1 MADAAVEFL
10 LGNLKQLLV
19 YNAHLIFEVK
29 NQVESLCEE
38 LRTLTA
44 FVKDSTEK
52 GSKFATVKQLVRRI
66 RIVVYK
72 AEDVID
78 KFVVQAAVQKQ
89 RSGFKKAFSL
99 INYPLELRSVG
110 KEIESIR
117 GEVKEIYDNKLFGFE
132 VLKSGE
138 SSNKGSSEKRAPIVE
153 EENVV
158 GFDKEVGILLDL
170 LTSGSDELE
179 VISVVGMGG
188 LGKTTLARKVFT
200 DPRIEYE
207 FCNNRA
213 WNYVSQEYNRREV
226 FLGILNCVTQLTD
239 DMQKMSDDKLAEY
252 VRAQLQGQRY
262 MIVLDDVW
270 TKNAWDDLKIAFPNN
285 NNRSRILLTSRNRD
299 VAVHANPDCEPH
311 HLRFLTDDE
320 SWELLQKKVFRKGS
334 CPSELETL
342 GKQIARRCFGL
353 PLAIVVIAGLLLNKD
368 KTRDWWERVAESVSS
383 YVSMNPEQ
391 CMDVLALSYNHL
403 PYHLKACFLYFGV
416 FPEDFEIPVWKLI
429 RLWVAEGFIQVTGE
443 ISLEDRAEENLEDLV
458 DRNLILVA
466 TRRSN
471 GRIKTCRIHD
481 MLHDLCLRE
490 AAEENFFQRIKD
502 PSPSSTSPLDSYRRL
517 CVHSQVLRYISSKP
531 SGEHVRSF
539 LCFALEETNLARE
552 HLSFIPQAFKL
563 LRVLDIRGI
572 NFCGFPTE
580 IIQLVHLR
588 YIAIFGNFKV
598 VPEKISDLWNLQ
610 TIIVHT
616 KSRTLDIK
624 ADIWKMLQLRHL
636 YTNVSN
642 QLCGP
647 PAKARK
653 NNEDPFVGKNL
664 QTISTTLPESCT
676 ENVLART
683 PNLKKLGIRGRLATV
698 LDKKGGSSMFDN
710 LAKLDRLATLKL
722 LNDTYPYPP
731 SDAKLTGL
739 PQWYKF
745 PPNLKKLTLSDTFL
759 DWEHMSTLGRL
770 PNLEVL
776 KLKEYAFSG
785 PQWETIAGGFQL
797 LKILKLGRT
806 DLEHWEASGN
816 HFPRLQCV
824 VLEHCEKLQAIP
836 SGLWDVSSLKTM
848 KLHRTSHSA
857 AASAREIEK
866 QRQEVQQQQSMVS
879 SGPKLVIYPPDL

>member
-1 MADAAVEFL
+1 MADAAIEFL

-170 LTSGSDELE
+170 LTSGSEELE

-188 LGKTTLARKVFT
+188 LGKTTLVRKVFT

-239 DMQKMSDDKLAEY
+239 DMQKMSDDKLAEC

-334 CPSELETL
+334 CPSELEML

-353 PLAIVVIAGLLLNKD
+353 PLAIVVIAGVLLNKD
-368 KTRDWWERVAESVSS
+368 KTRDWWERVAESV
-383 YVSMNPEQ
+383 
-391 CMDVLALSYNHL
+391 
-403 PYHLKACFLYFGV
+403 
-416 FPEDFEIPVWKLI
+416 
-429 RLWVAEGFIQVTGE
+429 TGD

-552 HLSFIPQAFKL
+552 HLSFIPQGFKL

-698 LDKKGGSSMFDN
+698 VDKKGGSSMFDN

-722 LNDTYPYPP
+722 LNDTYPNPP
-731 SDAKLTGL
+731 FEAKLTGL

-776 KLKEYAFSG
+776 KLKEYAFRG
-785 PQWETIAGGFQL
+785 PQWETIDGGFQL

-866 QRQEVQQQQSMVS
+866 QRQEMQQQQSMVS